1 MTKREENASVLYQA
15 FVTLLLLNYADV
27 FNSHTGYICTSK
39 FGIFTFFIIIIFSFK
54 LSTYTFPTFAQHMS
68 DDSLVFADINHAKSI
83 QIGLKLYFLYCE
95 E

>member
-1 MTKREENASVLYQA
+1 MLTSLIHTQVIFAPPNLGYLH
-15 FVTLLLLNYADV
+15 FLLLL
-27 FNSHTGYICTSK
+27 
-39 FGIFTFFIIIIFSFK
+39 FSFK